1 MYIMPVFLFFKHFII
16 YINFP
21 CEERMFDENPIRS
34 FVEQLIE
41 TTSKASLSESA
52 LADELRALGL
62 KLVGLKA

>member
-1 MYIMPVFLFFKHFII
+1 
-16 YINFP
+16 
-21 CEERMFDENPIRS
+21 MFDENPIRS

-41 TTSKASLSESA
+41 TTSKASLFESA